1 MKNKMKKKVIRPKD
15 PMTAYYHGE
24 SCPHCKKE
32 FHVSIPGYKYRQ
44 AVGETD
50 FCPYCGG
57 ALDWSE

>member
-1 MKNKMKKKVIRPKD
+1 MIRPKD